1 MENNAQNTFNRNDLE
16 NFFLNSSID
25 INIGNFIVAI
35 LLSLILAYLIKFTY
49 IKVSTS
55 LNDKEHF
62 SETFVPLAIITTL
75 VITVIKFS
83 LALSLGLVG
92 ALSIVR
98 FRAAIKEPEELV
110 YLFFIIGIGL
120 ANGANQFLVS
130 ILATVITISILY
142 FRKLYNDKIKINN
155 ITASSTNILQIQI
168 KKGSNNLEEIINQ
181 LKNKVEY
188 IKLKSLSSDEELAQ
202 YNFWFDINKK
212 EFSSFIKKIEEISS
226 KNKNVSIQI
235 YSRSGIYE

>member
-1 MENNAQNTFNRNDLE
+1 MENNAQETFNRNDLE

-35 LLSLILAYLIKFTY
+35 LLSLILAYLVKFTY

-98 FRAAIKEPEELV
+98 FRAAIKDLR
-110 YLFFIIGIGL
+110 
-120 ANGANQFLVS
+120 N
-130 ILATVITISILY
+130 
-142 FRKLYNDKIKINN
+142 
-155 ITASSTNILQIQI
+155 
-168 KKGSNNLEEIINQ
+168 
-181 LKNKVEY
+181 
-188 IKLKSLSSDEELAQ
+188 
-202 YNFWFDINKK
+202 
-212 EFSSFIKKIEEISS
+212 
-226 KNKNVSIQI
+226 
-235 YSRSGIYE
+235 